1 MNLYLTERI
10 TTSLP
15 INRVEFVRRLELLT
29 ESGNT
34 TVLSDFMDNFSKS
47 DKKFKG
53 KIDLNEFKIKKR
65 RKLFDTNFNCA
76 VANGEIKENKDS
88 LMIEIEIDGFANSK
102 YLLFPVFLISLVF
115 FLTIFFSDSK
125 IDSSIIS
132 SFLKTV
138 IFISI
143 IYILLLKQNVKLLK
157 DELEN
162 DFLWTLKN

>member
-1 MNLYLTERI
+1 MMNLHLTDRI

-34 TVLSDFMDNFSKS
+34 TILSDFKDNFSKS

-53 KIDLNEFKIKKR
+53 KIDLNKFKIKKR
-65 RKLFDTNFNCA
+65 RKLFDTNFNVA
-76 VANGEIKENKDS
+76 VANGEIKEDKDS
-88 LMIEIEIDGFANSK
+88 LMIEIDGFANSK
-102 YLLFPVFLISLVF
+102 YILFPAFLISLVF
-115 FLTIFFSDSK
+115 FLTIFFSDQK
-125 IDSSIIS
+125 IDASIIS

-162 DFLWTLKN
+162 DFVGVLKN